1 MIDVHV
7 PQLFDLN
14 HDLNKNFINE
24 FLNADIYE
32 FNTNSFF
39 ASMKINNVLC
49 LFELFPF

>member
-14 HDLNKNFINE
+14 HDLNKKSIYD

-32 FNTNSFF
+32 FNTNSFLQ
-39 ASMKINNVLC
+39 A
-49 LFELFPF
+49 